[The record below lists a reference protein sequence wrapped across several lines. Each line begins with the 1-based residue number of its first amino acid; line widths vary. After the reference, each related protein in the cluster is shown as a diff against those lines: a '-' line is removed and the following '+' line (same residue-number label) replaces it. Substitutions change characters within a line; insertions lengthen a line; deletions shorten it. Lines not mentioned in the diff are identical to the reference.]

1 MNSSIEVVV
10 VCVTG
15 MVCDAIADALEC
27 DSIKVKTR
35 ASTIAD
41 IDAAQL
47 KDTVVIYIW
56 GGGDDEFAADEA
68 TLMADCDVKSWI
80 VLSQDLDNPI
90 IENLIAAE
98 RPVCTA
104 PISICRDDLRHLIC
118 LAERNARVCI
128 GPVSYEKNALATQM
142 LKNANLGPDH
152 VTLLRYLSDGLSN
165 KEIARAKDC
174 TEGTVK
180 VHIRQLMLKLGVAN
194 RTQAAVLAVR
204 AGLSSGT
211 AFIDRIAG
219 SAQKSLNRVDSRFE
233 DRPFAASRTANWE
246 RSAPPTLKSFDRGRK
261 VSAGGTA
268 QSDEY

>member
-128 GPVSYEKNALATQM
+128 GPVSYEK
-142 LKNANLGPDH
+142 
-152 VTLLRYLSDGLSN
+152 
-165 KEIARAKDC
+165 E
-174 TEGTVK
+174 
-180 VHIRQLMLKLGVAN
+180 
-194 RTQAAVLAVR
+194 R
-204 AGLSSGT
+204 AGD
-211 AFIDRIAG
+211 AN
-219 SAQKSLNRVDSRFE
+219 AQERQSR
-233 DRPFAASRTANWE
+233 P
-246 RSAPPTLKSFDRGRK
+246 
-261 VSAGGTA
+261 
-268 QSDEY
+268 

>member
-1 MNSSIEVVV
+1 
-10 VCVTG
+10 
-15 MVCDAIADALEC
+15 
-27 DSIKVKTR
+27 
-35 ASTIAD
+35 
-41 IDAAQL
+41 
-47 KDTVVIYIW
+47 
-56 GGGDDEFAADEA
+56 
-68 TLMADCDVKSWI
+68 
-80 VLSQDLDNPI
+80 
-90 IENLIAAE
+90 
-98 RPVCTA
+98 
-104 PISICRDDLRHLIC
+104 
-118 LAERNARVCI
+118 
-128 GPVSYEKNALATQM
+128 M

-180 VHIRQLMLKLGVAN
+180 VHIRQLVLKLGVAN
-194 RTQAAVLAVR
+194 RTQAVVR

-219 SAQKSLNRVDSRFE
+219 SAQKSMNRVDSRFE

>member
-1 MNSSIEVVV
+1 M
-10 VCVTG
+10 
-15 MVCDAIADALEC
+15 
-27 DSIKVKTR
+27 
-35 ASTIAD
+35 
-41 IDAAQL
+41 
-47 KDTVVIYIW
+47 
-56 GGGDDEFAADEA
+56 
-68 TLMADCDVKSWI
+68 
-80 VLSQDLDNPI
+80 
-90 IENLIAAE
+90 
-98 RPVCTA
+98 
-104 PISICRDDLRHLIC
+104 
-118 LAERNARVCI
+118 
-128 GPVSYEKNALATQM
+128 
-142 LKNANLGPDH
+142 
-152 VTLLRYLSDGLSN
+152 TLLRYLSDGLSN

-219 SAQKSLNRVDSRFE
+219 SAQKSMNRVDSRFE

-246 RSAPPTLKSFDRGRK
+246 RSAPSTLKSFDRGRK